1 MGEEVPR
8 PPWSSRWETLR
19 HDRRVAGALLASL
32 AVAAGIAW
40 WRAGASGSS
49 APPPPAPRR
58 VTSAPASFGRTTT
71 SRDTRLV
78 VDVVGAVAKPGI
90 VALHAGARI
99 VDAIAAAG
107 GATAAA
113 DVAQLNL
120 AAPVSDGTR
129 IAVPVTGATIPAV
142 SGGAPKTAP
151 NSSTTI
157 ATGPVDLNTATAAQ
171 LDALPGIGPATAAAI
186 VQDRDATG
194 PFTSVDDLTRVRGI
208 GPSKLAQLRDLVST

>member
-1 MGEEVPR
+1 VGEEVPR

-19 HDRRVAGALLASL
+19 HDRRVAGALLACL
-32 AVAAGIAW
+32 AVAAGVAW
-40 WRAGASGSS
+40 WHAGASGSS
-49 APPPPAPRR
+49 APPPPAPRN
-58 VTSAPASFGRTTT
+58 VTSAPASVGRTTT

-90 VALHAGARI
+90 VDLHAGARV

-129 IAVPVTGATIPAV
+129 IAVPVTGQTIPAEPG
-142 SGGAPKTAP
+142 SAP
-151 NSSTTI
+151 NTATTI
-157 ATGPVDLNTATAAQ
+157 AAGPVDLNTATAAQ

-186 VQDRDATG
+186 VQDRDANG
-194 PFTSVDDLTRVRGI
+194 AFTSVDDLTRVRGI
-208 GPSKLAQLRDLVST
+208 GPAKLAQLRDLVST